1 MLMNRFLSRFF
12 VLLLA
17 CSVLSAIPLEG
28 AAYRSG
34 IDVLDASGCR
44 ELQGKRVALITN
56 AAGVTARGESNYA
69 MLLRNGIFLAFLMAP
84 EHGFAVN
91 VEAGKIAGGAV
102 IGDTLRV
109 YSLYGASKKPSAA
122 LLKTVD
128 LVVFDL
134 QDVGVRCYTYISTM
148 KLVMEACMD
157 AGVPFMVL
165 DRPNP
170 VAPLPPAGF
179 MLEEGY
185 ESFVGSVGVP
195 FLHGMTVGEIAQWL
209 KKKRFQ
215 RLDLQVVKMEGY
227 RRELFGD
234 ELPGFAFV
242 SPSPNIRNIETA
254 LVYPATVMLEAT
266 AVSEGR
272 GTDAPFQQF
281 GAPFIDSAQLL
292 KEVQAYRLP
301 GVEFFSVTFI
311 PKSGKFRN
319 EHCFGL
325 KLRVSD
331 RERFS
336 PFATSA
342 ALLLALQ
349 KLYPSSLGLKNGA
362 VFFDRLAGTP
372 RFREMILEQVPLEV
386 IVEASRKEVQE
397 FQRMHPLRFI
407 YPEP

>member
-1 MLMNRFLSRFF
+1 MIVMDRLRIF

-17 CSVLSAIPLEG
+17 CLVLSAIPLQG
-28 AAYRSG
+28 GVFRSG
-34 IDVLDASGCR
+34 IDVLDASDCR
-44 ELQGKRVALITN
+44 ALKGKKVALITN
-56 AAGVTARGESNYA
+56 AAGVTVRGESNYA
-69 MLLRNGIFLAFLMAP
+69 MLLRNGISLSFLMAP

-91 VEAGKIAGGAV
+91 VEAGKKTGGSV

-109 YSLYGASKKPSAA
+109 HSLYGASKKPSVA

-134 QDVGVRCYTYISTM
+134 QDVGARCYTYISTM
-148 KLVMEACMD
+148 KLAMEACME

-170 VAPLPPAGF
+170 VAPLSPSGF
-179 MLEEGY
+179 MLDKGY
-185 ESFVGSVGVP
+185 ESFVGAVAVP
-195 FLHGMTVGEIAQWL
+195 FVHAMTVGEIALLL
-209 KKKRFQ
+209 KKSSFQ
-215 RLDLQVVKMEGY
+215 GLDLQVVKMEGY

-254 LVYPATVMLEAT
+254 VVYPATVMLEAT

-272 GTDAPFQQF
+272 GTDAPFLQF
-281 GAPFIDSAQLL
+281 GAPFIDSTRLL
-292 KEVQAYRLP
+292 EEVKACRLP
-301 GVEFFSVTFI
+301 GVEFFSVSFI

-319 EHCFGL
+319 EQCFGL

-331 RERFS
+331 RKRFS
-336 PFATSA
+336 PFTTSA
-342 ALLLALQ
+342 ALLLVLQ
-349 KLYPSSLGLKNGA
+349 KLYPSSLGLKSGG

-372 RFREMILEQVPLEV
+372 RFREMILEQVPVEV
-386 IVEASRKEVQE
+386 IVEASRNDVRE
-397 FQRMHPLRFI
+397 FQRTHPARFI
-407 YPEP
+407 YP